1 MSNSQ
6 WKLSKFEIG
15 DSESMA
21 GQTLTQAY
29 FSSNQTKGN
38 RLKVAYN
45 DDPPNEQGKSKYGH
59 LKGVVAADKRSGFW
73 MIHSV
78 PSYPDI
84 TC

>member
-1 MSNSQ
+1 MSNPQ
-6 WKLSKFEIG
+6 WKLSKLDIG

-21 GQTLTQAY
+21 GQTLAQAY
-29 FSSNQTKGN
+29 FKSNQTN
-38 RLKVAYN
+38 RLKIAYN

-59 LKGVVAADKRSGFW
+59 LKGVVVADNRSGFW